1 MAFSR
6 SARIVTL
13 LVIDTL
19 FFFLE
24 IIVGYAVHS
33 LALVADSF
41 HMLNDVFSLI
51 VALYAIRLAKSKTN
65 NSKYTY
71 GWQRAEVLGAL
82 INGVF
87 LLALCLSIVLEAIQR
102 FFDPPVI
109 TEPVLILAVGSAG
122 LASNIIGLFLF
133 HDHGHS
139 HGGHSHAPAGHEG
152 HKHTHGLEGH
162 IHSDDEIDAT
172 DETGDIES
180 VLPQNVVGSYPRRHS
195 RSQSQSY
202 RHSHTHSFGSAP
214 KHRHFSSVED
224 IPVHPALQ
232 RQIIANRKGF
242 GSSSSSENGYADE
255 EAIIL
260 DDEASER
267 TPLING
273 ANGTKHK
280 TSHLHDRPHAH
291 PHKHNHTEYL
301 ADPPKDPAWHSDH
314 EHAKPKEKKGGHSHQ
329 NLNMR
334 GVFLHVLGD
343 ALGNVGVIL
352 SALFIWKTDFWWRY
366 YFDPAISLI
375 ITIIIF
381 SSALPLCKSA
391 ASILLQ
397 AVPNGIS
404 LDDVKKDIENVPG
417 VLSVHELH
425 IWQLSDIKM
434 VASLHVR
441 IAFNPHCTTES
452 HQNTDDNPTARYIS
466 LAEAIRECL
475 HAYGIHSSTIQ
486 PEYSPAG
493 SGASSPKIAPAPPG
507 GSAYGAVNG
516 NGKAKANDEEEDVG
530 CLMGCSAECQV
541 GQCCGPIDPNA
552 ESRVGGHGHAH

>member
-6 SARIVTL
+6 SARIITL

-51 VALYAIRLAKSKTN
+51 VALYAIRLAKSKTS
-65 NSKYTY
+65 NSRYTY

-109 TEPVLILAVGSAG
+109 SQPILILAVGSAG
-122 LASNIIGLFLF
+122 LASNIVGLFLF

-139 HGGHSHAPAGHEG
+139 HGGHSHAPQGHEG
-152 HKHTHGLEGH
+152 HRHTHGMEGH
-162 IHSDDEIDAT
+162 VHTDDEIDAT

-180 VLPQNVVGSYPRRHS
+180 VLPETVVGIYPRSHS
-195 RSQSQSY
+195 RSHSQNY
-202 RHSHTHSFGSAP
+202 KHSHSHSFGSSSR
-214 KHRHFSSVED
+214 HRHFSTVDD
-224 IPVHPALQ
+224 IHVHPALN
-232 RQIIANRKGF
+232 RQAITDAARAGL
-242 GSSSSSENGYADE
+242 GSSSSSENGYPEIEEAVVVDE
-255 EAIIL
+255 E
-260 DDEASER
+260 STER
-267 TPLING
+267 SPLIT
-273 ANGTKHK
+273 NGTKHK
-280 TSHLHDRPHAH
+280 TSHLHDRPHNH
-291 PHKHNHTEYL
+291 PHKHNHTEHL
-301 ADPPKDPAWHSDH
+301 ANPINDPSWHANH
-314 EHAKPKEKKGGHSHQ
+314 EHTKPKQPKKGGHSHQ

-352 SALFIWKTDFWWRY
+352 SALFIWQTDFWWRF
-366 YFDPAISLI
+366 YFDPAISLV
-375 ITIIIF
+375 ITLIIF

-452 HQNTDDNPTARYIS
+452 HRNTDDNPTARYIA

-486 PEYSPAG
+486 PEYSPSG
-493 SGASSPKIAPAPPG
+493 SGASSPKVAPAPAA
-507 GSAYGAVNG
+507 GSGYGSVNG
-516 NGKAKANDEEEDVG
+516 KSKASDNEDVG
-530 CLMGCSAECQV
+530 CLMECSTECEV

-552 ESRVGGHGHAH
+552 EARAGAHGHAH